1 MESQIMASRPR
12 TSRSDWA
19 PPAPGAIEI
28 EQPRAAAYE
37 PLAGPLHLHS
47 PRGADLVEQLGLL
60 DDVVF
65 EAIAGRAGALAKL
78 QSLWPEV
85 KSAVGPTLVDESRE
99 QYVRHALRVWRRCLA
114 GEELHDPAL
123 ALAALDVVSL
133 LFDE

>member
-1 MESQIMASRPR
+1 MASRPR
-12 TSRSDWA
+12 PSRYEWVPPSA
-19 PPAPGAIEI
+19 PTMIEPKQSRASEETPLPAPAILQGA
-28 EQPRAAAYE
+28 
-37 PLAGPLHLHS
+37 
-47 PRGADLVEQLGLL
+47 RGADLVEQLGLL

-85 KSAVGPTLVDESRE
+85 KSAVGPALVDESRE

-114 GEELHDPAL
+114 GEELHDPAH

>member
-1 MESQIMASRPR
+1 MASRPR
-12 TSRSDWA
+12 PSRYDWVPPSAPTMIEPQQSRAPEEDASPGTIRLPGTS
-19 PPAPGAIEI
+19 
-28 EQPRAAAYE
+28 
-37 PLAGPLHLHS
+37 
-47 PRGADLVEQLGLL
+47 GADLVEQLGLL

-78 QSLWPEV
+78 QSLWPQV
-85 KSAVGPTLVDESRE
+85 KSAVGPALVDESRE

-114 GEELHDPAL
+114 GEELHDPAH